1 MSKKKCYLE
10 THGCQMNVHD
20 SEKAACALGSAG
32 YEVTADPS
40 EADLILLNT
49 CMVREKPEQKVFHRI
64 DSLKSLSR
72 QNSRRLP
79 VFGVMGCVAQAEAE
93 RIFDRSR
100 EVKVVVGTQ
109 SIAKLPTLLRQLEQ
123 GYERAI
129 DVSLTRDADF
139 FELGDAPRRTEQIAY
154 ISIIEGCN
162 KFCSYCIVPF
172 TRGRERSRSAES
184 ILAEACD
191 LAARGYKEVHL
202 LGQNVNS
209 YGLSGRYRGNISSGK
224 SPAAEGEL
232 TFAQLLDLLASKS
245 GLPRIKFTTSYPR
258 DFDSEVVKV
267 MDAHE
272 NLCEWIHLPAQS
284 GSDRILRMMRRGYTR
299 RDYLEKIRVIRS
311 ARKHY
316 SVTGDIIVGFP
327 GETEQDFQD
336 TMSLVAETQYD
347 GLYIFK
353 YSSRPKTA
361 AAAFEDSVP
370 EEVKTDRFLKL
381 QELQSNI
388 QRTLYKRYLGREFE
402 VLVEDRSARSE
413 FQFTGHTK
421 CQKVVNFD
429 CRNSSLGDLVKVLI
443 TQSHPHS
450 LSGDI
455 VDLTI

>member
-1 MSKKKCYLE
+1 
-10 THGCQMNVHD
+10 
-20 SEKAACALGSAG
+20 
-32 YEVTADPS
+32 
-40 EADLILLNT
+40 
-49 CMVREKPEQKVFHRI
+49 
-64 DSLKSLSR
+64 
-72 QNSRRLP
+72 
-79 VFGVMGCVAQAEAE
+79 
-93 RIFDRSR
+93 
-100 EVKVVVGTQ
+100 
-109 SIAKLPTLLRQLEQ
+109 
-123 GYERAI
+123 
-129 DVSLTRDADF
+129 
-139 FELGDAPRRTEQIAY
+139 
-154 ISIIEGCN
+154 
-162 KFCSYCIVPF
+162 
-172 TRGRERSRSAES
+172 
-184 ILAEACD
+184 
-191 LAARGYKEVHL
+191 
-202 LGQNVNS
+202 
-209 YGLSGRYRGNISSGK
+209 
-224 SPAAEGEL
+224 
-232 TFAQLLDLLASKS
+232 
-245 GLPRIKFTTSYPR
+245 
-258 DFDSEVVKV
+258 
-267 MDAHE
+267 
-272 NLCEWIHLPAQS
+272 
-284 GSDRILRMMRRGYTR
+284 MMRRGYTR